1 MFTFG
6 AKGVVIIAAVITNIN
21 IIAILVDSKRNFVG
35 KEVFV
40 AVVAKQV
47 IVRKTTG
54 ANIGTVMDHSH
65 LAFIMVFL
73 AVLTEAVIF
82 VQTAFADVNMLAVA
96 IDNFPCFG
104 AIIFAIMAEL
114 ATIVIAIL
122 TEKFRRNFVGTRNA
136 KTICSNIENF
146 KVMGVVLA
154 NGNFCVEVWMNPV
167 TITSKAVTARDMNGM
182 FIPTIFFGLP
192 EVRNALKFG
201 KFTLN
206 QIAIKFRLG
215 LSPTSTAISVIEA
228 TLEQKPVEGFIHKQL
243 PCRLAVIE
251 RFGIIRIRSRKD
263 DKCNVVASVTGAP
276 TVVFAIHDVEGVTRS
291 HSRAAIISFGI

>member
-1 MFTFG
+1 
-6 AKGVVIIAAVITNIN
+6 
-21 IIAILVDSKRNFVG
+21 
-35 KEVFV
+35 
-40 AVVAKQV
+40 
-47 IVRKTTG
+47 
-54 ANIGTVMDHSH
+54 MDHSH

-154 NGNFCVEVWMNPV
+154 NGNFSVEVRVRPV
-167 TITSKAVTARDMNGM
+167 CVSTKTVTARDMNGM
-182 FIPTIFFGLP
+182 FVTAIFFRLP
-192 EVRNALKFG
+192 
-201 KFTLN
+201 
-206 QIAIKFRLG
+206 QIGNVFEFR
-215 LSPTSTAISVIEA
+215 
-228 TLEQKPVEGFIHKQL
+228 
-243 PCRLAVIE
+243 
-251 RFGIIRIRSRKD
+251 
-263 DKCNVVASVTGAP
+263 
-276 TVVFAIHDVEGVTRS
+276 
-291 HSRAAIISFGI
+291 

>member
-82 VQTAFADVNMLAVA
+82 VKAMVADLNTFTVAVEY
-96 IDNFPCFG
+96 FSSFRS
-104 AIIFAIMAEL
+104 IIFTLLTEFAA
-114 ATIVIAIL
+114 IVIAIV
-122 TEKFRRNFVGTRNA
+122 TEKFRRNFVGAGNA
-136 KTICSNIENF
+136 KPVSPNFENLEI
-146 KVMGVVLA
+146 VLMVVA
-154 NGNFCVEVWMNPV
+154 NGNFGVEIRMRPV
-167 TITSKAVTARDMNGM
+167 SITAKTVTARNVNAM
-182 FIPTIFFGLP
+182 FITAIFFSLP
-192 EVRNALKFG
+192 EIWNSFKLR

-206 QIAIKFRLG
+206 KVTIKFRFS
-215 LSPTSTAISVIEA
+215 LSPTGTAARVVKST
-228 TLEQKPVEGFIHKQL
+228 LKQKPVVRFIHEEL
-243 PCRLAVIE
+243 TCGLAIVE
-251 RFGIIRIRSRKD
+251 RFGFIRVGGSKND
-263 DKCNVVASVTGAP
+263 ESHVVTSVTSAP
-276 TVVFAIHDVEGVTRS
+276 TIIFAIENVEGMAGS
-291 HSRAAIISFGI
+291 QSRAAIIPFGI

>member
-65 LAFIMVFL
+65 LAFILVFL

-122 TEKFRRNFVGTRNA
+122 TEKFRRNFVGAGNA
-136 KTICSNIENF
+136 QPVGADIENF

-182 FIPTIFFGLP
+182 FIPTIFFSLP
-192 EVRNALKFG
+192 EIGHAFKLG

-206 QIAIKFRLG
+206 QIAIKL
-215 LSPTSTAISVIEA
+215 
-228 TLEQKPVEGFIHKQL
+228 
-243 PCRLAVIE
+243 
-251 RFGIIRIRSRKD
+251 
-263 DKCNVVASVTGAP
+263 
-276 TVVFAIHDVEGVTRS
+276 
-291 HSRAAIISFGI
+291 